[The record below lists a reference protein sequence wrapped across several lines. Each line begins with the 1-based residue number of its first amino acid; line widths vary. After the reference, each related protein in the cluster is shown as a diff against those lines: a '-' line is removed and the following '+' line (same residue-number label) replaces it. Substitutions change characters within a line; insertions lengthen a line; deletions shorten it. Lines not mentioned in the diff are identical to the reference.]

1 MRYPYRRRK
10 EPAGDAFAA
19 FRINRKMT
27 RHASEVSTTLAVRLG
42 SFRETRETL
51 RLLGGGTV
59 STSKIRD
66 ETLCVG
72 GQALEGLKKPAA
84 DVRVYTVAAMNAPED
99 GKRVERTLVAMAD
112 GTNVHCVKKDTAGI
126 EGRNGGEAGSRQ
138 IRVMTFAEY
147 CAVDGKG
154 APPQVVLVRG
164 NGRGSRGAHGASPAS
179 RHRSRLWHA
188 PPRMQCVAD
197 GEDALRKAFADAFPD
212 AVFTNDVMHACSHL
226 HACSLSLGIGNPDA
240 EYATCRRITYR
251 HGAEAAV
258 DRIRRL
264 YARELEKSEEASA
277 ALGYLDRRRDNMRYG
292 WLRKNGYYISSAH
305 AEAAARI
312 LVARRYKQAGMHWRH
327 HNAACVCAIIALLR
341 SVA

>member
-154 APPQVVLVRG
+154 APRRSFSYAVTDGGVEELTGLLRRHGIARGSGTPPPHAVRG
-164 NGRGSRGAHGASPAS
+164 RRGGRAPEGIR
-179 RHRSRLWHA
+179 RRLPGCGVHKRCHA
-188 PPRMQCVAD
+188 RLLPPPRMQPLARHREPGRGVRNVQTHHVQTRGGGGGRPD
-197 GEDALRKAFADAFPD
+197 QKA
-212 AVFTNDVMHACSHL
+212 
-226 HACSLSLGIGNPDA
+226 
-240 EYATCRRITYR
+240 
-251 HGAEAAV
+251 
-258 DRIRRL
+258 
-264 YARELEKSEEASA
+264 
-277 ALGYLDRRRDNMRYG
+277 
-292 WLRKNGYYISSAH
+292 
-305 AEAAARI
+305 
-312 LVARRYKQAGMHWRH
+312 
-327 HNAACVCAIIALLR
+327 VCKGT
-341 SVA
+341 

>member
-1 MRYPYRRRK
+1 MNAPRAEGRRQVLPDLDARLKAAASRDFAADVGELISCVSFRCGGKAVHSIRTRDVLTCFGWTAVRYPYRRRK

-138 IRVMTFAEY
+138 IRVMTFA
-147 CAVDGKG
+147 
-154 APPQVVLVRG
+154 
-164 NGRGSRGAHGASPAS
+164 
-179 RHRSRLWHA
+179 
-188 PPRMQCVAD
+188 
-197 GEDALRKAFADAFPD
+197 
-212 AVFTNDVMHACSHL
+212 
-226 HACSLSLGIGNPDA
+226 
-240 EYATCRRITYR
+240 
-251 HGAEAAV
+251 
-258 DRIRRL
+258 
-264 YARELEKSEEASA
+264 
-277 ALGYLDRRRDNMRYG
+277 
-292 WLRKNGYYISSAH
+292 
-305 AEAAARI
+305 
-312 LVARRYKQAGMHWRH
+312 
-327 HNAACVCAIIALLR
+327 
-341 SVA
+341 